1 MESGR
6 RLDAYKSR
14 GPSRDIRRLLKAKDE
29 TKRRKL
35 ERDETVM
42 RRRHAALREIQE
54 EVSGTTKSSKEMNK
68 TETAEAVRLRERLQ
82 QWKASRQ
89 VEKEKKAMDR
99 KKHRPFVVVARSNVI
114 PRTPPALPQA
124 SKRKFYAEPVILRRS
139 TRLAAKE
146 SSRSGAQSLAKTVRG
161 KERSQ
166 KVSKNRE
173 EKTIKLTTT
182 QCAISSK
189 TKETEPV
196 PQSFVSQLEST
207 LNTVSV
213 VDFSKPFSPF
223 HFSFQPSNKDVA
235 AVNPYKE
242 TIGCHQEISESAA
255 SKLVTVRAVNSD
267 CGSTSSPWSE
277 VVINDDEDAQEWW
290 KSDLKEGNSGNKE
303 NAAELK
309 DDASSDDV
317 VSNWVDTKRL
327 AVAPFRQLIES
338 ETQRLQSLCD
348 TWNQIVAEKDE
359 QEDDDVVGMI
369 NAAVGKAQLLIRQ
382 RFHQFSQ
389 LCDLAED
396 PSAVKTAEVS
406 DLQGFWDMIS
416 CQVTDINSQFEQL
429 SQLQA
434 NHWQIEEKKIV
445 RKQGKRRAKK
455 KKVEAASA
463 TDTTRRLHLRQFKA
477 KMMAAKKPNNDDLP
491 FEMTCAS
498 GTAVDVSDAN
508 ANKTST
514 SNLKQLVTTDISTPP
529 ALAPNF
535 DMLNYIPSRQER
547 VETRQEVS
555 DSSTGEDSHTSK
567 EQSSS
572 VSSDQKLNNE
582 NYSDA
587 PEQTAAA
594 QQTMMCAS
602 GTAVDVSETNTNK
615 TPTTNLKKNGK
626 PYSLRSSILKSATK
640 HNVSEQR
647 VTTDMSTPPALAPNF
662 DMLDYISSRQERF
675 ETRQEVSDS
684 STGEDGHTSKQQSS
698 SVSSDQNLNNENY
711 SDEEAVCE
719 LLAEFTLNHRQSA
732 GVDVRRDRSSLM
744 TFTPSTLKEE
754 DQMTDLQGLVRK
766 FAEVTPSKQLRDELG
781 IESCFTPVLRSARNF
796 RHYGDQT
803 VVDDLQDLPYD
814 YNYLPNKSLN

>member
-491 FEMTCAS
+491 FEM
-498 GTAVDVSDAN
+498 
-508 ANKTST
+508 
-514 SNLKQLVTTDISTPP
+514 
-529 ALAPNF
+529 
-535 DMLNYIPSRQER
+535 
-547 VETRQEVS
+547 
-555 DSSTGEDSHTSK
+555 
-567 EQSSS
+567 
-572 VSSDQKLNNE
+572 
-582 NYSDA
+582 
-587 PEQTAAA
+587 
-594 QQTMMCAS
+594 MCAS